1 VRNVLKT
8 LLPKGHFSNTKIAI
22 GLFSTLLLFSIA
34 LWFFFIPLET
44 DIVGIPLVDSKL
56 AISIP
61 IKIIIGVWL
70 LAIPFLFFLINRS
83 RTLYRFP
90 KYAVLSNFEPIVIT
104 LFLAQFIFQAKF
116 TLNSK
121 LAITY
126 VIALAIFFVLFLL
139 FLYLV
144 KFVKP
149 VALGILVKIYSLLG
163 LACVYYINFLAYNFF
178 ILKSALIIISSLI
191 LILLLFFRTF
201 SERSIDIFY
210 RIPFWLLLLFP
221 ERIGLIGIHPFESF
235 GFSNFQLLK
244 KGFLPWRDFSLEHG
258 IWEDLG
264 RNWLG
269 ALVGGPS
276 FWGQASGISG
286 FVQVLE
292 WLIIAYIIYFVCK
305 RAYLSIMTVL
315 VLEYFSTH
323 VLDIAFPRMI
333 PIIALT
339 VILRIYILN
348 QTNLILGVMGVTMA
362 TAMLWSYESIFG
374 VLTTFIVLYL
384 HSIKKRIDFK
394 KILLVLLPSFL
405 LSLVIPLKVFNL
417 LDSWVK
423 SAFFDHSGYVLA
435 WSAELYL
442 NYGPLFYLILI
453 FVPTSIMILAFYVYR
468 DLLNRVADSET
479 FIWITPTLI
488 SVTWYFVKFLAWPD
502 WHLSQSFSV
511 LILLLVLIFLARK
524 QMLRNIANSK
534 ILVIILIFSFF
545 DYIAIS
551 PSNASSVR
559 YSQANFDESTVNYI
573 KRVTEVQDSFLP
585 FLPKGKNSAIFD
597 FGNEPVTWYGILNFS
612 LSGAD
617 SKVLTRMSPSS
628 QLRVIRQLKFNPPD
642 GVVWGGEFGYFNW
655 PPPGNALR
663 HYLISSYILKNFYPV
678 ISNGGYT
685 LLLPGTGDNNP
696 NAIIALSNETDCDWG
711 DGNSRFIQPPSD
723 LTTLQVQDIRSN
735 TSFLLNPQSRSL
747 LIESMIDGK
756 FTLASS
762 DGFGE
767 INFTLLSGTNKL
779 WLENCP
785 AWYFGKS
792 SSWKLLGDD
801 GSFRISAKG

>member
-1 VRNVLKT
+1 MRNVLKT

-22 GLFSTLLLFSIA
+22 GLFSTLLFFCIA

-61 IKIIIGVWL
+61 VKIIIGVWL
-70 LAIPFLFFLINRS
+70 LAIPFLFFLINRG
-83 RTLYRFP
+83 RTLHHFP
-90 KYAVLSNFEPIVIT
+90 KYAVLSNLEPIVIT

-116 TLNSK
+116 TLNLK

-144 KFVKP
+144 KLVKP
-149 VALGILVKIYSLLG
+149 IALGILVKIYSLLG
-163 LACVYYINFLAYNFF
+163 LACVYYINFLSYNFF
-178 ILKSALIIISSLI
+178 ILKSGLIVISSLI
-191 LILLLFFRTF
+191 LILLLFSRIFPKRF
-201 SERSIDIFY
+201 IDIFY

-221 ERIGLIGIHPFESF
+221 ERIGLIGIHPYESL
-235 GFSNFQLLK
+235 GFSNYQLLK

-269 ALVGGPS
+269 ALIGGQS
-276 FWGQASGISG
+276 FWGQASGIAG

-292 WLIIAYIIYFVCK
+292 WLIIAYIIYFFCK
-305 RAYLSIMTVL
+305 KAYLSIMAVL
-315 VLEYFSTH
+315 VLEYFSTQ
-323 VLDIAFPRMI
+323 VLEIAFPRII

-339 VILRIYILN
+339 VILRAYILN
-348 QTNLILGVMGVTMA
+348 QTYFILSVMGVTMA
-362 TAMLWSYESIFG
+362 TAMLWSYESAFG
-374 VLTTFIVLYL
+374 VFATFILLSV
-384 HSIKKRIDFK
+384 HSVKRNINFK
-394 KILLVLLPSFL
+394 KMLLVLLPSFL
-405 LSLVIPLKVFNL
+405 LSLLIPLMYFNL
-417 LDSWVK
+417 LDYWIE
-423 SAFFDHSGYVLA
+423 SAFFDNSGYLIAVA
-435 WSAELYL
+435 AELYL
-442 NYGPLFYLILI
+442 SYGPIFYLILI
-453 FVPTSIMILAFYVYR
+453 FVPTSIMILFFYVYR
-468 DLLNRVADSET
+468 DLFNRVKDSET
-479 FIWITPTLI
+479 LIWITPALM

-511 LILLLVLIFLARK
+511 LIFLLTLIFLTRIQA
-524 QMLRNIANSK
+524 LRNMANSK
-534 ILVIILIFSFF
+534 ILVIILIFSFL

-551 PSNASSVR
+551 PSNASIVR
-559 YSQANFDESTVNYI
+559 YSQTNFDESTANYI
-573 KRVTEVQDSFLP
+573 RRVTEVQDSFLP
-585 FLPKGKNSAIFD
+585 FLPKGKNSTVFD
-597 FGNEPVTWYGILNFS
+597 FGNEPLTWYGILNFS
-612 LSGAD
+612 SSGLD
-617 SKVLTRMSPSS
+617 SKVLLRMSPSS
-628 QLRVIRQLKFNPPD
+628 QLKVIRQLRVDPPD
-642 GVVWGGEFGYFNW
+642 AVVWGGEFGYFNW

-685 LLLPGTGDNNP
+685 LLLPGAGNNNP

-735 TSFLLNPQSRSL
+735 RSFLLNPQSKSL

-785 AWYFGKS
+785 AWYFGRS

-801 GSFRISAKG
+801 GSFRISSKG